1 MSVVMWLQFF
11 QGFALLQ
18 IKIDWFLNGV
28 WFKVS
33 LSWMLGWGVECGF
46 SVCLCAGGP
55 VRRWDGPASSWS
67 SKEERSW
74 WDSEYEPSSCEREA
88 SVCVKVCVS
97 LCVSAGLWDPSWS
110 GGDGRSALHWPD
122 RPSWDR
128 PAAHQ
133 PVSSQPPSGHM
144 TACSMMIL
152 MYRRC
157 LWWLFLLPSASTW
170 TTVALC
176 PGSCRRPALKVGR
189 SWHTPPKPSTGGCCP
204 TTSKSG
210 ETRR

>member
-97 LCVSAGLWDPSWS
+97 LCVCVCQLDCGIHPGLEGMDALPYIDLIDPAEIDLLLISQWVHS
-110 GGDGRSALHWPD
+110 LQVVTWLPAAWWYWCTADVCADSSSLHQLPPGPLRRSALV
-122 RPSWDR
+122 
-128 PAAHQ
+128 PAEDQ
-133 PVSSQPPSGHM
+133 
-144 TACSMMIL
+144 L
-152 MYRRC
+152 
-157 LWWLFLLPSASTW
+157 
-170 TTVALC
+170 
-176 PGSCRRPALKVGR
+176 
-189 SWHTPPKPSTGGCCP
+189 
-204 TTSKSG
+204 
-210 ETRR
+210 